1 MKNYRLNKNIIYIY
15 LDLPIKEVGN
25 GIKRENIV
33 KIVILIPIVV
43 IKAIINVI
51 GRVVILEEIVKV
63 ELKTEMNMV
72 KDIRVIVEIV
82 TVMKMKSVGDLIL
95 LYLVEV
101 MEIEKII
108 LVKLDRFGVI
118 C

>member
-1 MKNYRLNKNIIYIY
+1 M
-15 LDLPIKEVGN
+15 
-25 GIKRENIV
+25 

-82 TVMKMKSVGDLIL
+82 MVMKMKSVGDLIL

-108 LVKLDRFGVI
+108 LVKLDRFEMI
-118 C
+118 Y